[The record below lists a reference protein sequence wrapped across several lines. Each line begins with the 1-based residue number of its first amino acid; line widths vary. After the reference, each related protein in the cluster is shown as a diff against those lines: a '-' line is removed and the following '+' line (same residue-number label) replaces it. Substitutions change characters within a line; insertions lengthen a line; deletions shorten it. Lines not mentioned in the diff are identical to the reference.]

1 MEMPPLAATTEVFPH
16 RVATCVEKRV
26 LQPGNPA
33 EALRGRDCT
42 PVLGES
48 SKAVPAA
55 TSSLGRDSEKR
66 DWSKDDVAL
75 EAAADGEWLEPRS
88 LPGQEGPC
96 AQDLSWV
103 NLPWRAGKVM
113 SLLIFSCSEPEPFVS
128 LSFVKNDSYE
138 KGNDLVVVHV
148 YVKEIHKETSKV
160 LFREQDFTLVFQTR
174 YMPQDGARLV
184 QSFHL

>member
-26 LQPGNPA
+26 LQPGSPA

-48 SKAVPAA
+48 SKTVPAA
-55 TSSLGRDSEKR
+55 TPPPGRDGEKR

-75 EAAADGEWLEPRS
+75 EAAADGGWLEPRGR
-88 LPGQEGPC
+88 PGWEGPS

-103 NLPWRAGKVM
+103 NLEHCLG
-113 SLLIFSCSEPEPFVS
+113 
-128 LSFVKNDSYE
+128 
-138 KGNDLVVVHV
+138 
-148 YVKEIHKETSKV
+148 
-160 LFREQDFTLVFQTR
+160 
-174 YMPQDGARLV
+174 V
-184 QSFHL
+184 QRR